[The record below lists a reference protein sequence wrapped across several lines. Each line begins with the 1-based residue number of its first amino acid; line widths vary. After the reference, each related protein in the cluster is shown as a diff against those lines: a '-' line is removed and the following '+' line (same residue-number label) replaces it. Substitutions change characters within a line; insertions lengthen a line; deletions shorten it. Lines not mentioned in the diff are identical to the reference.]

1 MFTIYIP
8 SLITIWTIHKVNNET
23 PKGARSYENVPYT
36 IEYNLDDLESVLCVY
51 FVYEELKFSGWEAD
65 DCKNA
70 AVVHHVLCDDGVNGI
85 MDTEAFPKLTFY
97 DKKVVWTE
105 AKKYCEYTNSTL
117 IDLYSELYVVS
128 LFEDSLKLNLT
139 SLTSFWSESPT
150 SSVVFDESMCE
161 FGVGELISHEF
172 GIELQILLSDEFKF
186 KETSTD
192 CTNPIHAIMCKKQTE
207 INPFVEMNNSMIVN
221 RVSLKNISVSST
233 VECEE
238 QCITLITYG
247 INCAGFN
254 YNWTLEEC
262 SLLAHLEDCTCFDF
276 VLSKTE
282 GMSAFLVIPY
292 TITIGEY
299 KPLNEPGSTELR
311 IQDNDNTDPM
321 VTDQQASTLGKT
333 APTTKPTSTV
343 GNNAE
348 GRILTIIMGLICT
361 VSCVILI
368 YKAAPILH
376 QVKHMESS
384 LADEKITRKDVEE
397 QIYDAFTIEM
407 SDDGIRM
414 LTEGV
419 ITLNIPPT
427 CHKDII

>member
-192 CTNPIHAIMCKKQTE
+192 CTNPIHAIMCKKQT
-207 INPFVEMNNSMIVN
+207 V
-221 RVSLKNISVSST
+221 
-233 VECEE
+233 
-238 QCITLITYG
+238 
-247 INCAGFN
+247 
-254 YNWTLEEC
+254 
-262 SLLAHLEDCTCFDF
+262 
-276 VLSKTE
+276 
-282 GMSAFLVIPY
+282 
-292 TITIGEY
+292 TIGEY